1 LIIQGAGALCLGVL
15 LIPFAETWPVLIIA
29 MAVAAYGFSIISP
42 ALNSAISLRVD
53 EENQGMVMGVTR
65 SATTLARVAG
75 PALAGLLF
83 AVMGKDWPYY
93 AGAASMATVMV
104 LVWHRKTELGDKEQ
118 PAAKN
123 VNEP

>member
-1 LIIQGAGALCLGVL
+1 
-15 LIPFAETWPVLIIA
+15 
-29 MAVAAYGFSIISP
+29 
-42 ALNSAISLRVD
+42 
-53 EENQGMVMGVTR
+53 MVMGVTR

-93 AGAASMATVMV
+93 AGAVSMATVMV
-104 LVWHRKTELGDKEQ
+104 LVWRRKTELRDKEQ